1 MVNVTPATPPAFP
14 ILYTWGGEVYQI
26 SSLSGLGCAD
36 TVYSTT
42 ATTTNGTTTYAPYV
56 VLPANQGLQV
66 IEAYEAQFGVP
77 NLACSSYIQQADLL
91 NGVSTS
97 APSSGMNFLGFDLT
111 TAGGLFD
118 FALFVV
124 VIFAVVGVGLWI
136 VVKVA
141 DSMHGGRRR

>member
-42 ATTTNGTTTYAPYV
+42 ATTTNGTTTYSPYV

-91 NGVSTS
+91 NGVSSS
-97 APSSGMNFLGFDLT
+97 ATNNNMVLGFDIN

-118 FALFVV
+118 L
-124 VIFAVVGVGLWI
+124 AVTIVAVLAVFGIGVWI
-136 VVKVA
+136 VMKIVESA
-141 DSMHGGRRR
+141 HGRRR

>member
-42 ATTTNGTTTYAPYV
+42 ATTTNGTTTYTPYV

-77 NLACSSYIQQADLL
+77 NLACSSFIQQADLL
-91 NGVSTS
+91 NGVNTSASTS
-97 APSSGMNFLGFDLT
+97 NMVLGFDVST
-111 TAGGLFD
+111 IGGIFD
-118 FALFVV
+118 LSVSVV
-124 VIFAVVGVGLWI
+124 AVLAVVGVGFWI
-136 VVKVA
+136 LMKIAAEV
-141 DSMHGGRRR
+141 HGKRR

>member
-42 ATTTNGTTTYAPYV
+42 ATTVNGTTTYAPYV
-56 VLPANQGLQV
+56 VLPADQGLQV
-66 IEAYEAQFGVP
+66 ITAYEAQFGVP
-77 NLACSSYIQQADLL
+77 NMACSSYIQQADLL

-97 APSSGMNFLGFDLT
+97 T
-111 TAGGLFD
+111 TASNTIMGFNINTFGGLFD
-118 FALFVV
+118 LSLSIVALL
-124 VIFAVVGVGLWI
+124 AVFGVGIWI
-136 VVKVA
+136 ILKIA
-141 DSMHGGRRR
+141 DSMHGKRR

>member
-42 ATTTNGTTTYAPYV
+42 ATTVNGTTTYAPYV

-66 IEAYEAQFGVP
+66 ITAYEAQFGVP
-77 NLACSSYIQQADLL
+77 NMACSSFIQQADLL
-91 NGVSTS
+91 NGVGTSTTVS
-97 APSSGMNFLGFDLT
+97 NNVLGFDLT
-111 TAGGLFD
+111 TSGGVID
-118 FALFVV
+118 FSIFLLVMGGIVV
-124 VIFAVVGVGLWI
+124 VALWLI
-136 VVKVA
+136 RNAA
-141 DSMHGGRRR
+141 DSIHGKRR

>member
-42 ATTTNGTTTYAPYV
+42 ATTTNGTTSYSPYV

-66 IEAYEAQFGVP
+66 IEAYESQFGVP

-97 APSSGMNFLGFDLT
+97 SASSGMTIFGFDLT
-111 TAGGLFD
+111 TAGGVFD
-118 FALFVV
+118 FVIFLV
-124 VIFAVVGVGLWI
+124 VILGVVGVGLWI
-136 VVKVA
+136 LVKIGE
-141 DSMHGGRRR
+141 SLHRGRR

>member
-42 ATTTNGTTTYAPYV
+42 ATTTNGTTTYTPYV

-77 NLACSSYIQQADLL
+77 NLACSSFIQQADLL

-97 APSSGMNFLGFDLT
+97 TSTSNMVLGYDVSTIGGIFDLSVS
-111 TAGGLFD
+111 AVAVIAV
-118 FALFVV
+118 FAIGIWL
-124 VIFAVVGVGLWI
+124 I
-136 VVKVA
+136 VKIA
-141 DSMHGGRRR
+141 ESANIKRR

>member
-66 IEAYEAQFGVP
+66 ITAYEAQFGVP
-77 NLACSSYIQQADLL
+77 NMACSSYIQQADLL
-91 NGVSTS
+91 SGVSTS
-97 APSSGMNFLGFDLT
+97 AATSNMVLGFDVST
-111 TAGGLFD
+111 IGGIFD
-118 FALFVV
+118 LSISIVAVL
-124 VIFAVVGVGLWI
+124 AVVGVGIWI
-136 VVKVA
+136 VTKIAESV
-141 DSMHGGRRR
+141 HGKRR

>member
-42 ATTTNGTTTYAPYV
+42 ATTVNGTTTYTPYV

-66 IEAYEAQFGVP
+66 ITAYEAQFGVP
-77 NLACSSYIQQADLL
+77 NLACSSFIQQADLL
-91 NGVSTS
+91 NGVSSGASTS
-97 APSSGMNFLGFDLT
+97 NMVLGFDIST
-111 TAGGLFD
+111 MGGMLELGISTV
-118 FALFVV
+118 ALL
-124 VIFAVVGVGLWI
+124 AVFGIGVWI
-136 VVKVA
+136 VVKIA
-141 DSMHGGRRR
+141 DSVHGKRR

>member
-42 ATTTNGTTTYAPYV
+42 ATTTNGTTTYSPYV
-56 VLPANQGLQV
+56 VLPANQGLHI

-91 NGVSTS
+91 NGVSTAS
-97 APSSGMNFLGFDLT
+97 ASSGMTIFGFDLT
-111 TAGGLFD
+111 TAGGAFD
-118 FALFVV
+118 FVVFLV
-124 VIFAVVGVGLWI
+124 VILGVVGVGLWI
-136 VVKVA
+136 LVKIGE
-141 DSMHGGRRR
+141 SLHRGRR

>member
-1 MVNVTPATPPAFP
+1 MVNVTPATPPSFP

-42 ATTTNGTTTYAPYV
+42 ATTVNGTTTYAPYV

-77 NLACSSYIQQADLL
+77 NLACSSFIQQADLL
-91 NGVSTS
+91 NGVGTSQAQANMVLGYDISTI
-97 APSSGMNFLGFDLT
+97 
-111 TAGGLFD
+111 GGLFD
-118 FALFVV
+118 LSVSIVAVL
-124 VIFAVVGVGLWI
+124 AVVGVGIWI
-136 VVKVA
+136 IMKIAESV
-141 DSMHGGRRR
+141 HGKRR